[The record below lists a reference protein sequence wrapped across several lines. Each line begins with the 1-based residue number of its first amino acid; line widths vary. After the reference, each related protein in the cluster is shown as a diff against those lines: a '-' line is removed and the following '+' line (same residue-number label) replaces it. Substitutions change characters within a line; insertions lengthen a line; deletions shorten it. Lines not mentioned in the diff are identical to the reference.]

1 MPKIKT
7 ILVTGSSGQLGQSLK
22 SNANHYP
29 DYVFTFATRTD
40 VDLSS
45 DQTINDYFQHHQFDL
60 IINCAA
66 YTAVD
71 KAEAEPELANQI
83 NHLAVKQL
91 AELAKHQNTKLIHIS
106 TDYVFNGQQYR
117 AYIESDDVAPQSV
130 YGDSK
135 LKGERAL
142 ITALPNNGLIIRTS
156 WVYSAYGNNFVK
168 TMLRL
173 GQERDSL
180 NVIFDQVGTPAYAHD
195 LAAAIMAIAASEAFN
210 QQKVVTEIYHY
221 SNEGV
226 CSWYDFTKTIFELS
240 NINCNVSPIET
251 KDYPTPAT
259 RPHYSLLN
267 KAKIK
272 QQFAMTIPYWKDA
285 LQACLNHLAQQE
297 PH

>member
-22 SNANHYP
+22 AIAKNHP
-29 DYVFTFATRTD
+29 DVDFTFAARTD
-40 VDLSS
+40 LDLSS
-45 DQTINDYFQHHQFDL
+45 EHTIDDYFQQDHFDL

-71 KAEAEPELANQI
+71 KAEAEPQLANQI

-91 AELAKHQNTKLIHIS
+91 ADIAKHQNTKLIHIS

-117 AYIESDDVAPQSV
+117 PYIESDDVAPQSV

-135 LKGERAL
+135 LKGEQAL
-142 ITALPNNGLIIRTS
+142 ITALPSNGFIIRAS
-156 WVYSAYGNNFVK
+156 WVYSEYGTNFVK

-180 NVIFDQVGTPAYAHD
+180 NVIFDQVGTPTYAHD
-195 LAAAIMAIAASEAFN
+195 LAAAIMTIVVSEIFN
-210 QQKVVTEIYHY
+210 QQHVPTELYHY

-226 CSWYDFTKTIFELS
+226 CSWYDFAKTIFELS
-240 NINCNVSPIET
+240 DIDCNVSPIET

-272 QQFAMTIPYWKDA
+272 QQYAMTIPYWKDS
-285 LQACLNHLAQQE
+285 LKQCLINISKF
-297 PH
+297 